1 MFKIFK
7 KSFLLPIRGNITEE
21 VQLPH
26 SAKDILVGTWHTPE
40 EFVKKAQNVV
50 HPMDEC
56 ALNQITKDAI
66 KFVSKS
72 DPKLVSIERR
82 KNLLKAK
89 ILAKQLEG
97 DETSLHKNLP
107 KSVEKVV
114 SDKKILLWKTLLEQN
129 GYDDMEV
136 VKFMTQGVPLVGAHD
151 HPPCYPFKPKLASM
165 TEAELRSSAAI
176 CRLALESRRP
186 DGCRWFCRASR
197 INGHGRGR
205 STFLGRPILLRCQGG
220 IEHLWPPELEDHETV
235 RDRARGQ
242 AQANR

>member
-1 MFKIFK
+1 
-7 KSFLLPIRGNITEE
+7 
-21 VQLPH
+21 
-26 SAKDILVGTWHTPE
+26 
-40 EFVKKAQNVV
+40 
-50 HPMDEC
+50 MDER

-97 DETSLHKNLP
+97 EETSLHKDLP

-136 VKFMTQGVPLVGAHD
+136 VNFMTQGVPLVGTHD
-151 HPPCYPFKPKLASM
+151 HPPCYPFKLKLASM
-165 TEAELRSSAAI
+165 TEAELRSSAAV

-186 DGCRWFCRASR
+186 QTDADGFA
-197 INGHGRGR
+197 
-205 STFLGRPILLRCQGG
+205 
-220 IEHLWPPELEDHETV
+220 EHLESTAMEEVEAHFLEGPYKD
-235 RDRARGQ
+235 AREVSSIFGHP
-242 AQANR
+242 NWRIMRRFVKRFKVHFNLKL